1 MVIAAA
7 IYIVLV
13 WLIFFQLKLL
23 RLGWLSGIVTFVIG
37 VLVVAAFAGTLNALA
52 PAGRISVGARVIEV
66 TPNVSGQIVEIV
78 VRPNELV
85 KAGDVL
91 FRIDPT
97 PFEFK
102 VKELGAKLVEA
113 EQGAKQLQASVD
125 AAVAD
130 VQAIN
135 AQLSFAEQ
143 RRDDLARLAKSNAT
157 SQFNLE
163 DMQRQVDTSQAQL
176 ASAKA
181 RETSAQLAQAAQVD
195 GVNATVAQLT
205 AELDNA
211 RWELDQTTV
220 RAAADGFVTVMALT
234 PGDRATPSKS
244 VLSLIV
250 LEDIQIVGI
259 FSQVGFQAIKPGA
272 MVQFAF
278 ADQPLR
284 MYTSTIA
291 GVIRGVGEGQIA
303 ASGTLAR
310 LTSAPITLEYPVQI
324 ALPKGL
330 DPASLRL
337 GMSGTATVFAPNS
350 TPFDIFGTVLLWA
363 RALAMYL

>member
-1 MVIAAA
+1 MVIAVV
-7 IYIVLV
+7 IYILFV

-23 RLGWLSGIVTFVIG
+23 RLGWLSGTVTFVIG
-37 VLVVAAFAGTLNALA
+37 VLVVGTFGTLNALA
-52 PAGRISVGARVIEV
+52 PAGRIAVASRVIEV
-66 TPNVSGQIVEIV
+66 TPNVSGQVVEV
-78 VRPNELV
+78 VVQNNKQV

-97 PFEFK
+97 PFQFK
-102 VKELGAKLVEA
+102 IKELGAKLVQA
-113 EQGAKQLQASVD
+113 QQGAKQLQASVD
-125 AAVAD
+125 AAAAD

-135 AQLSFAEQ
+135 AQLNYATQ
-143 RRDDLARLAKSNAT
+143 RRDDYAKLAKANAT

-163 DMQRQVDTSQAQL
+163 DTQRQVDTSQAQL

-181 RETSAQLAQAAQVD
+181 RETSAQLAEAAQVD

-205 AELDNA
+205 TELDMA
-211 RWELDQTTV
+211 RGELDASTV
-220 RAAADGFVTVMALT
+220 RAAADGFVTILTLT
-234 PGDRATPSKS
+234 PGDHVTPSKS

-250 LEDIQIVGI
+250 LKDIQIIGI
-259 FSQVGFQAIKPGA
+259 FSQVGFQTIKPGA
-272 MVQFAF
+272 TVRFAF
-278 ADQPLR
+278 ADHPLE

-291 GVIRGVGEGQIA
+291 GLFHGIGEGQIET
-303 ASGTLAR
+303 SGTLPR
-310 LTSAPITLEYPVQI
+310 LTDAAITQEYPVEI

-337 GMSGTATVFAPNS
+337 GMSGTATVFAPDS
-350 TPFDIFGTVLLWA
+350 RPFDTFGRVLLWA